1 MEVQPLPGLA
11 ALQTK
16 QVVPQVKHLIRKQM
30 KTLLTI
36 LSYVLFSSVFFT
48 PTDDAPLSTYFL
60 WIIWVIGALYIVKL
74 IWKELDKLENEDSGK

>member
-1 MEVQPLPGLA
+1 
-11 ALQTK
+11 
-16 QVVPQVKHLIRKQM
+16 M

-48 PTDDAPLSTYFL
+48 PADDEPLSTYFL

-74 IWKELDKLENEDSGK
+74 IWKELDKCEKEDSGK

>member
-1 MEVQPLPGLA
+1 
-11 ALQTK
+11 
-16 QVVPQVKHLIRKQM
+16 M

-48 PTDDAPLSTYFL
+48 PADDAPLSIYFL

-74 IWKELDKLENEDSGK
+74 IWKELDKFEKEDSGK

>member
-1 MEVQPLPGLA
+1 
-11 ALQTK
+11 
-16 QVVPQVKHLIRKQM
+16 M

-48 PTDDAPLSTYFL
+48 PADDASLSTYFM

-74 IWKELDKLENEDSGK
+74 LWKELDKLEQEDSGK

>member
-1 MEVQPLPGLA
+1 
-11 ALQTK
+11 
-16 QVVPQVKHLIRKQM
+16 M

-36 LSYVLFSSVFFT
+36 FSYVIFCSVFFT

-74 IWKELDKLENEDSGK
+74 IWKELDKLEK

>member
-1 MEVQPLPGLA
+1 
-11 ALQTK
+11 
-16 QVVPQVKHLIRKQM
+16 M

-74 IWKELDKLENEDSGK
+74 IWNELDKLEKEDSGK

>member
-1 MEVQPLPGLA
+1 
-11 ALQTK
+11 
-16 QVVPQVKHLIRKQM
+16 M

-48 PTDDAPLSTYFL
+48 PAEDAPISTYFL

-74 IWKELDKLENEDSGK
+74 IWNELDKLENEDSGK

>member
-1 MEVQPLPGLA
+1 
-11 ALQTK
+11 
-16 QVVPQVKHLIRKQM
+16 M

-48 PTDDAPLSTYFL
+48 PADDAPISTYFL
-60 WIIWVIGALYIVKL
+60 YIIWVICALYIVKL

>member
-1 MEVQPLPGLA
+1 
-11 ALQTK
+11 
-16 QVVPQVKHLIRKQM
+16 M

-48 PTDDAPLSTYFL
+48 PADDASLSTYFM

-74 IWKELDKLENEDSGK
+74 IWNELDKWEKEDSGK

>member
-1 MEVQPLPGLA
+1 
-11 ALQTK
+11 
-16 QVVPQVKHLIRKQM
+16 M

-48 PTDDAPLSTYFL
+48 PAEDAPISTYFL

-74 IWKELDKLENEDSGK
+74 IWKELDKFENEDSGK

>member
-1 MEVQPLPGLA
+1 
-11 ALQTK
+11 
-16 QVVPQVKHLIRKQM
+16 M

-36 LSYVLFSSVFFT
+36 LSYVLFSSLFFT
-48 PTDDAPLSTYFL
+48 TAEDETLSTYFL

>member
-1 MEVQPLPGLA
+1 
-11 ALQTK
+11 
-16 QVVPQVKHLIRKQM
+16 M

-48 PTDDAPLSTYFL
+48 PADDAPLSTYFL

-74 IWKELDKLENEDSGK
+74 IWNELDKLDKEDSGK